1 MLSENQIH
9 LIMAL
14 LNANEPQS
22 SQALADI
29 IHVSI
34 RTVKSCVHQINDMP
48 ETPAIHSNTHK
59 GYWIESGDKKDFMD
73 AVYYNDSHS
82 TFPSTRSRRVI
93 YIGLHM
99 LKEQNST
106 PSFQAMADEF
116 YVAKTTI
123 ANDIRFLKEIASAA
137 GGITIT
143 TRKAG
148 GLTIRG
154 SEAAIR
160 HFFASLIALFYQEES
175 SYIKRCIMET
185 FAASLTATPLHE
197 TLIRILAANDIH
209 LVDQQMNLLTFQILF
224 AAYRCQNGHIID
236 FPDIAHETWWV
247 SEVEACLQ
255 VKFPET
261 EKAYIAFLIRNARH
275 EDISRWQND
284 ADDTRYLDAA
294 STWYERI
301 RETYGI
307 DLRAS
312 EGIHDYLSSILRST
326 VVIDQPMADPSI
338 LNHPFAHHLG
348 EMLNE
353 EIISRHLQP
362 LDEYTMQG
370 LQAELIIFLDQN
382 ISKQN
387 VILLLDGPSHVRR
400 YAAFRLNNL
409 FSHYLNV
416 TNAYPLYAINRS
428 SLFEGCDLILST
440 SHKIL
445 EWSTYKSALHQL
457 NKPILFISPALSDS
471 DILAISEAIRR
482 SLPSCRTP

>member
-22 SQALADI
+22 AQKLADD

-34 RTVKSCVHQINDMP
+34 RTVKSCVRQINDMP
-48 ETPAIHSNTHK
+48 ETPAVHSNTHK
-59 GYWIESGDKKDFMD
+59 GYWIESEDKRTFMD

-82 TFPSTRSRRVI
+82 TFPSTRNRRVI

-99 LKEQNST
+99 LKYQNRT
-106 PSFQAMADEF
+106 PSFQAIADEF

-123 ANDIRFLKEIASAA
+123 ANDICFLKEIASAA

-143 TRKAG
+143 TRKTG
-148 GLTIRG
+148 GLTISG
-154 SEAAIR
+154 TEAAIR
-160 HFFASLIALFYQEES
+160 HFFSSLIALFYQEES

-185 FAASLTATPLHE
+185 FAASSTATPLHE

-224 AAYRCQNGHIID
+224 AAYRCQNSHVID
-236 FPDIAHETWWV
+236 FPAIVHETYWV

-255 VKFPET
+255 VKFPEP
-261 EKAYIAFLIRNARH
+261 EKNYIAFLIRNARH
-275 EDISRWQND
+275 DDISRWQND

-294 STWYERI
+294 SAWLQRVKEQ
-301 RETYGI
+301 YGI
-307 DLRAS
+307 DLKTS

-326 VVIDQPMADPSI
+326 VVIDRPMADPSI
-338 LNHPFAHHLG
+338 LNHPFAQHLG

-353 EIISRHLQP
+353 EILSRHLQP

-370 LQAELIIFLDQN
+370 LTAELIIFLDQN
-382 ISKQN
+382 IKKQN
-387 VILLLDGPSHVRR
+387 AVLLLDGPSHVRR
-400 YAAFRLNNL
+400 YAAFRLNSL

-416 TNAYPLYAINRS
+416 IHAYPLYAINRS

-445 EWSTYKSALHQL
+445 EWSTYKEAIRQL
-457 NKPILFISPALSDS
+457 KIPILFISPALSDS
-471 DILAISEAIRR
+471 DILAISQEVRR
-482 SLPSCRTP
+482 GLPSCRMP